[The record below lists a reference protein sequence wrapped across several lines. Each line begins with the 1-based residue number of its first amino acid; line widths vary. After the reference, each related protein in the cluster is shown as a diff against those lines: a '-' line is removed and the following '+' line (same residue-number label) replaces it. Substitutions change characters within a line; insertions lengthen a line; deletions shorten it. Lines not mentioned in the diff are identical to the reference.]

1 MPMIQIDRTKMVW
14 NQESLSESFMTVTK
28 RMPLKARIVLLVSVA
43 VVVFELISGVL
54 ELRRSHGTRTN
65 ILLPSSN
72 LKKTR
77 EVRHRGET
85 REVRHR
91 GLKTGSDSHPDT
103 SLKFKAAQQ
112 LVGKFDN
119 EILSRHKRH
128 DGIMTK
134 FSKSSHYTDI
144 IDSREAI
151 LNSRIKKVTKFFKRN
166 EVFRT
171 DKQQNDLRIIEKD
184 RTHQLISEVE

>member
-54 ELRRSHGTRTN
+54 ELRRSHGTRAN

-77 EVRHRGET
+77 EVRHRG
-85 REVRHR
+85 
-91 GLKTGSDSHPDT
+91 LKTDIDQHPDT

-128 DGIMTK
+128 DGIRTK
-134 FSKSSHYTDI
+134 FSKSSHFTDI